1 MRRDISKCK
10 ESIEIIQNIFLEGL
24 KKLQIFLQLTFFL
37 KNKKSFTFGVMTA
50 NDDQDTKSRN
60 S

>member
-24 KKLQIFLQLTFFL
+24 KKLEIFLQLTFFF